1 MTLKT
6 LTDDQV
12 VVSRDALI
20 GGVRLDGR
28 GSDAKGVDGG
38 SDADSSD
45 QGTDSDS
52 SDQGRDSD
60 ARDRGQSD
68 HSADSDSS
76 DYGTGESGSTTTPIA
91 RTAPTVL
98 PASRDRHP
106 RQSGTRA

>member
-12 VVSRDALI
+12 VVSRDARV
-20 GGVRLDGR
+20 GAVRLDGR

-45 QGTDSDS
+45 HGTDSDS
-52 SDQGRDSD
+52 S
-60 ARDRGQSD
+60 DRGQSD

-76 DYGTGESGSTTTPIA
+76 DYGTGESGSTTTPIGPDSSD
-91 RTAPTVL
+91 RAP
-98 PASRDRHP
+98 SQP
-106 RQSGTRA
+106 R